1 MDLYVGSVIMYFI
14 GIWIVAEIYGERIIE
29 NGWSLAEDIEVN
41 LVDGLAVLLD
51 TFLIA
56 CIPVVRFL
64 YVAWLLVMA
73 AFTKESVENWA
84 DKFINRF

>member
-1 MDLYVGSVIMYFI
+1 MDLYVGSVVMYFI
-14 GIWIVAEIYGERIIE
+14 GIWIVAGIYGERITE
-29 NGWSLAEDIEVN
+29 NGWPSDDVEVD
-41 LVDGLAVLLD
+41 LVDGLAILLD
-51 TFLIA
+51 TLLIA

-73 AFTKESVENWA
+73 TFTKESVENWA